1 MEISPHILHNTMKP
15 STMQAVEH
23 EAWARGTRGPELK
36 DQDQGPDPEG
46 KTGTQTRTDR
56 APRLENNQVQR
67 GRDLGMT
74 TDQKNGQ
81 RQVKGRKK
89 LELLSEKINLLY
101 MPQCNTI
108 L

>member
-1 MEISPHILHNTMKP
+1 MAKSTHILHNTMKP
-15 STMQAVEH
+15 STRQAVEH
-23 EAWARGTRGPELK
+23 EAWARETRG
-36 DQDQGPDPEG
+36 QIQGAVDPEG

-56 APRLENNQVQR
+56 APRLENNQAQR

-74 TDQKNGQ
+74 TDRKNRQ

-89 LELLSEKINLLY
+89 LELLSKKINLLY
-101 MPQCNTI
+101 MLQCNAI

>member
-1 MEISPHILHNTMKP
+1 MRPGPEEL
-15 STMQAVEH
+15 
-23 EAWARGTRGPELK
+23 GTRSEGPGPGS
-36 DQDQGPDPEG
+36 QNQGAVDPEG

-89 LELLSEKINLLY
+89 LELLAEKINPLY
-101 MPQCNTI
+101 MLQCNAI

>member
-1 MEISPHILHNTMKP
+1 LG
-15 STMQAVEH
+15 
-23 EAWARGTRGPELK
+23 RGTRGPELK
-36 DQDQGPDPEG
+36 DQDQGPEPGDQDQGARTRGPEPSSRSRRQDRDPD
-46 KTGTQTRTDR
+46 KNRHR

-89 LELLSEKINLLY
+89 LELLSEKINPLY
-101 MPQCNTI
+101 MPQRNAI